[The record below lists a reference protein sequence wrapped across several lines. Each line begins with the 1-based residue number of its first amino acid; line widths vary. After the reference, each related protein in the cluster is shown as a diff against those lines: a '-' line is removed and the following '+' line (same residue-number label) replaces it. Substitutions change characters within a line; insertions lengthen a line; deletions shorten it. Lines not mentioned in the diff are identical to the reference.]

1 MNDLDSIWKHFL
13 ETIQKNLS
21 DITYETWFKE
31 AKLIEFSST
40 SIKILVPDILHKKH
54 LKENYN
60 DMVEETFN
68 EITGSNFKIE
78 YLLEEEINNNIKIN
92 TDDIGVPTSAQKQKF
107 NSNLI
112 SDYNFNSFIV
122 GKSNK
127 FARATALAIAEQP
140 GKMYNPLFIY
150 AKSGLGKTHLIHAI
164 GNYIVE
170 NSNKKV
176 LYITCEQFVNDFI
189 DLYKKNKED
198 NNFESVDNFKKKY
211 RSVDV
216 LIIDD
221 IQYLEIA
228 AKTQQEFFNT
238 FNELHSNNKQ
248 IIITS
253 DRSPDDLKKLEER
266 LRTRFNWGIT
276 VDITPPDFDLRLAI
290 INKKIHDK
298 FPNSDFTDE
307 AKEYIASV
315 CTEHIRKIEGAI
327 NRVVAFSTIMSE
339 GKITLNVTNE
349 ALKDFFC
356 QSIIAKNKI
365 ELIQQ
370 IVCNNYNISVE
381 DIKSKKR
388 VVKIAVPRQIAM
400 YICRV
405 VLGETLP
412 KIGLEFGGKDHT
424 TVMHSVDKIKKE
436 LKHNTQLEFE
446 IDKII
451 NKLNN

>member
-1 MNDLDSIWKHFL
+1 MNGEIIWQKFL
-13 ETIQKNLS
+13 EIIQNNLS
-21 DITYETWFKE
+21 DITFETWFKE
-31 AKLIEFSST
+31 NKLIEFNDNT
-40 SIKILVPDILHKKH
+40 IKILVPDILHKKH

-68 EITGSNFKIE
+68 EITGSNFKVE
-78 YLLEEEINNNIKIN
+78 YYLEEELTSDVKIN
-92 TDDIGVPTSAQKQKF
+92 TDVIGVPTSVHNNSF

-112 SDYNFNSFIV
+112 KDYTFNTFIV

-150 AKSGLGKTHLIHAI
+150 ANSGLGKTHLIHSI

-176 LYITCEQFVNDFI
+176 LYVTCEQFVNDFI
-189 DLYKKNKED
+189 ELYRKNKDD
-198 NNFESVDNFKKKY
+198 NNFINVDNFKNKY

-228 AKTQQEFFNT
+228 NKTQQEFFNT

-253 DRSPDDLKKLEER
+253 DRSPDDLKKLEDR

-290 INKKIHDK
+290 INKKINDK
-298 FPNSDFTDE
+298 FPNCDFKEE
-307 AKEYIASV
+307 AREYIASV
-315 CTEHIRKIEGAI
+315 CTEHVRKLEGAI
-327 NRVVAFSTIMSE
+327 NRVIAYSTIMNESVIDLE
-339 GKITLNVTNE
+339 VATE
-349 ALKDFFC
+349 ALKDFFKT
-356 QSIIAKNKI
+356 SIISKNKV
-365 ELIQQ
+365 EQVQQ
-370 IVCNNYNISVE
+370 IVANNYNISV
-381 DIKSKKR
+381 DDLKSKKR
-388 VVKIAVPRQIAM
+388 NASIAIPRQIAM
-400 YICRV
+400 YICRIV
-405 VLGETLP
+405 VGETLP
-412 KIGLEFGGKDHT
+412 KIGLAFGGKDHT

-436 LKHNTQLEFE
+436 ISVNSQLEAE
-446 IDKII
+446 I
-451 NKLNN
+451 NKLISKLNV

>member
-1 MNDLDSIWKHFL
+1 MEKEVLWQHFL
-13 ETIQKNLS
+13 EVVKKDLS
-21 DITYETWFKE
+21 EITFETWFKE
-31 AKLIEFSST
+31 SRLHEIENNK
-40 SIKILVPDILHKKH
+40 IKIVVPDILYKKH

-60 DMVEETFN
+60 SLFEETFN

-78 YLLEEEINNNIKIN
+78 YFLEDELKNNIEIS
-92 TDDIGVPTSAQKQKF
+92 TDNVGIPSDSIFS
-107 NSNLI
+107 SNLNT
-112 SDYNFNSFIV
+112 DYNFNNFIV

-176 LYITCEQFVNDFI
+176 LYITCEQFVTDFI
-189 DLYKKNKED
+189 NLYKSNNNLDVVEKFKN
-198 NNFESVDNFKKKY
+198 KY
-211 RSVDV
+211 RSLDV

-248 IIITS
+248 VIITS

-266 LRTRFNWGIT
+266 LRTRFSWGIT
-276 VDITPPDFDLRLAI
+276 VDIEPPDFDLRLAI
-290 INKKIHDK
+290 VDKKIKDK
-298 FPNSDFTDE
+298 FPNIDFRSE

-315 CTEHIRKIEGAI
+315 CIEHIRKLEGAI
-327 NRVVAFSTIMSE
+327 NRVIAYSTIMGITE
-339 GKITLNVTNE
+339 ITLNIAIE
-349 ALKDFFC
+349 ALKDFFSR
-356 QSIIAKNKI
+356 SITSKNQIEKI
-365 ELIQQ
+365 MQ
-370 IVCNNYNISVE
+370 IVASEYNISLE
-381 DIKSKKR
+381 DIKSKR
-388 VVKIAVPRQIAM
+388 RTTNISVPRQIAM
-400 YICRV
+400 YIARTYIN
-405 VLGETLP
+405 ESLP

-436 LKHNTQLEFE
+436 LEKNKDLEIE
-446 IDKII
+446 INKII
-451 NKLNN
+451 SILNT

>member
-1 MNDLDSIWKHFL
+1 MNSEIIWQKFL
-13 ETIQKNLS
+13 EIIQKNLS
-21 DITYETWFKE
+21 DITFETWFKE
-31 AKLIEFSST
+31 NKIIEFT
-40 SIKILVPDILHKKH
+40 DTTIKILVPDVLHKKH

-68 EITGSNFKIE
+68 EITGSNFKVE
-78 YLLEEEINNNIKIN
+78 YYLEEELTSDVKIN
-92 TDDIGVPTSAQKQKF
+92 TDVIGVPTSVQNNNF

-112 SDYNFNSFIV
+112 KEYTFNSFIV
-122 GKSNK
+122 GKTNK

-150 AKSGLGKTHLIHAI
+150 AKSGLGKTHLIHAV

-176 LYITCEQFVNDFI
+176 LYVTCEQFVNDFI
-189 DLYKKNKED
+189 ELYRKNKDD
-198 NNFESVDNFKKKY
+198 NNFINVDNFKNKY

-228 AKTQQEFFNT
+228 NKTQQEFFNT
-238 FNELHSNNKQ
+238 FNDLHSNNKQ

-290 INKKIHDK
+290 INKKIQDK
-298 FPNSDFTDE
+298 FPNCEFKDD
-307 AKEYIASV
+307 AREYIASV
-315 CTEHIRKIEGAI
+315 CTEHVRKIEGAI
-327 NRVVAFSTIMSE
+327 NRVIAYSTIMNESV
-339 GKITLNVTNE
+339 ITLEVANE
-349 ALKDFFC
+349 ALKDFFKT
-356 QSIIAKNKI
+356 SIISTNKV
-365 ELIQQ
+365 EQVQQ
-370 IVCNNYNISVE
+370 IVANNYNITV
-381 DIKSKKR
+381 DDLKSKKR
-388 VVKIAVPRQIAM
+388 TASIAIPRQIAM
-400 YICRV
+400 YICRIII
-405 VLGETLP
+405 GETLP
-412 KIGLEFGGKDHT
+412 KIGLAFGGKDHT

-436 LKHNTQLEFE
+436 ITVNSQLESE
-446 IDKII
+446 I
-451 NKLNN
+451 NKLVSKLNV

>member
-1 MNDLDSIWKHFL
+1 MLETEILWSHFLDSA
-13 ETIQKNLS
+13 QKNLS
-21 DITYETWFKE
+21 EITFETWFKE
-31 AKLIEFSST
+31 AKLIELSDNT
-40 SIKILVPDILHKKH
+40 IKILVPDVLHKKH

-68 EITGSNFKIE
+68 EITGSNFKVE
-78 YLLEEEINNNIKIN
+78 YLLEEEVESNVQIN
-92 TDDIGVPTSAQKQKF
+92 TDDIGVPISMQTNF
-107 NSNLI
+107 VSNLNP
-112 SDYNFNSFIV
+112 DYNFSTFIV

-176 LYITCEQFVNDFI
+176 LYVTCEQFVNDFI
-189 DLYKKNKED
+189 ELYKRNKDE
-198 NNFESVDNFKKKY
+198 NNFENVDNFKHKY

-238 FNELHSNNKQ
+238 FNELHANNKQ

-266 LRTRFNWGIT
+266 LRTRFTWGIT
-276 VDITPPDFDLRLAI
+276 VDITPPDFELRLAI
-290 INKKIHDK
+290 INKKIKDK
-298 FPNSDFTDE
+298 FPNSEFTDD
-307 AKEYIASV
+307 AKEYIASI

-327 NRVVAFSTIMSE
+327 NRVVAFSTIMCE
-339 GKITLNVTNE
+339 GKIDLEVANE
-349 ALKDFFC
+349 ALKDFFTK
-356 QSIIAKNKI
+356 SIIAKTKM
-365 ELIQQ
+365 EQVEQL
-370 IVCNNYNISVE
+370 VAANYNISVE
-381 DIKSKKR
+381 DMKSKKR
-388 VVKIAVPRQIAM
+388 MAKIAVPRQIAM

-436 LKHNTQLEFE
+436 LLNNSQLEVE
-446 IDKII
+446 I
-451 NKLNN
+451 NKIVTKISN

>member
-1 MNDLDSIWKHFL
+1 METEVLWNHFL
-13 ETIQKNLS
+13 EIAQRNLS
-21 DITYETWFKE
+21 EITFETWFKE
-31 AKLIEFSST
+31 AKLIELEENT
-40 SIKILVPDILHKKH
+40 IKILVPDVLHKKH

-78 YLLEEEINNNIKIN
+78 YLLEEEVKTNVKIN
-92 TDDIGVPTSAQKQKF
+92 TDDIGVPISVQNNFT
-107 NSNLI
+107 SNLI
-112 SDYNFNSFIV
+112 PEYNFSTFIV

-150 AKSGLGKTHLIHAI
+150 ARSGLGKTHLIHAI

-176 LYITCEQFVNDFI
+176 LYVTCEQFVNDFI
-189 DLYKKNKED
+189 DLYKRNKEE
-198 NNFESVDNFKKKY
+198 NNFENVDNFKNKY

-238 FNELHSNNKQ
+238 FNDLHSNNKQ

-276 VDITPPDFDLRLAI
+276 VDITPPDFELRLAI
-290 INKKIHDK
+290 INKKIKDK
-298 FPNSDFTDE
+298 FPNSEFSDE

-339 GKITLNVTNE
+339 GTITLEVATE
-349 ALKDFFC
+349 ALKDFFTK
-356 QSIIAKNKI
+356 SIIAKTKM
-365 ELIQQ
+365 EQVEQL
-370 IVCNNYNISVE
+370 VAANYNISL
-381 DIKSKKR
+381 DDMKSKKR
-388 VVKIAVPRQIAM
+388 SAKIAVPRQIAM

-436 LKHNTQLEFE
+436 ILNNSQLEVE
-446 IDKII
+446 I
-451 NKLNN
+451 NKIVNRIGN

>member
-1 MNDLDSIWKHFL
+1 MNGEIIWQKFL
-13 ETIQKNLS
+13 EIIQNNLS
-21 DITYETWFKE
+21 DITFETWFKE
-31 AKLIEFSST
+31 NKLIEFNDST
-40 SIKILVPDILHKKH
+40 IKILVPDILHKKH

-68 EITGSNFKIE
+68 EITGSNFKVE
-78 YLLEEEINNNIKIN
+78 YYLEEELTSDVKIN
-92 TDDIGVPTSAQKQKF
+92 TDVIGVPTSVHNNSF

-112 SDYNFNSFIV
+112 KDYTFNTFIV

-150 AKSGLGKTHLIHAI
+150 ANSGLGKTHLIHSI

-176 LYITCEQFVNDFI
+176 LYVTCEQFVNDFI
-189 DLYKKNKED
+189 ELYRKNKDD
-198 NNFESVDNFKKKY
+198 NNFINVDNFKNKY

-228 AKTQQEFFNT
+228 NKTQQEFFNT

-253 DRSPDDLKKLEER
+253 DRSPDDLKKLEDR

-290 INKKIHDK
+290 INKKINDK
-298 FPNSDFTDE
+298 FPNCDFKEE
-307 AKEYIASV
+307 AREYIASV
-315 CTEHIRKIEGAI
+315 CTEHVRKLEGAI
-327 NRVVAFSTIMSE
+327 NRVIAYSTIMNESVIDLE
-339 GKITLNVTNE
+339 VATE
-349 ALKDFFC
+349 ALKDFFKT
-356 QSIIAKNKI
+356 SIISKNKV
-365 ELIQQ
+365 EQVQQ
-370 IVCNNYNISVE
+370 IVANNYNISV
-381 DIKSKKR
+381 DDLKSKKR
-388 VVKIAVPRQIAM
+388 TASISIPRQIAM
-400 YICRV
+400 YICRIV
-405 VLGETLP
+405 VGETLP
-412 KIGLEFGGKDHT
+412 KIGLAFGGKDHT

-436 LKHNTQLEFE
+436 ISVNSQLEAE
-446 IDKII
+446 I
-451 NKLNN
+451 NKLISKLNV

>member
-1 MNDLDSIWKHFL
+1 MEIEVLWNHFL
-13 ETIQKNLS
+13 EITQKNLS
-21 DITYETWFKE
+21 EITFETWFKE
-31 AKLIEFSST
+31 ARLIEIDENT
-40 SIKILVPDILHKKH
+40 IKILVPDVLHKKH

-60 DMVEETFN
+60 EMVEETFN

-78 YLLEEEINNNIKIN
+78 YLLEEEVITNVKID
-92 TDDIGVPTSAQKQKF
+92 TDDIGVPVSAQNNF

-112 SDYNFNSFIV
+112 PDYNFSTFIV

-150 AKSGLGKTHLIHAI
+150 ARSGLGKTHLMHAI

-176 LYITCEQFVNDFI
+176 LYVTCEQFVNDFI
-189 DLYKKNKED
+189 DLYKKNKEE
-198 NNFESVDNFKKKY
+198 NNFENVDNFKNKY

-216 LIIDD
+216 LMIDD

-238 FNELHSNNKQ
+238 FNELHANNKQ
-248 IIITS
+248 MVITS

-276 VDITPPDFDLRLAI
+276 VDIMPPDFELRLAI
-290 INKKIHDK
+290 VDKKIKDK
-298 FPNSDFTDE
+298 FPNSDFTNE
-307 AKEYIASV
+307 AKEYIASI

-327 NRVVAFSTIMSE
+327 NRVVAFTTIM
-339 GKITLNVTNE
+339 GQNKIDLDVVTE
-349 ALKDFFC
+349 ALKDFFTK
-356 QSIIAKNKI
+356 SIIAKTKM
-365 ELIQQ
+365 EQVEQL
-370 IVCNNYNISVE
+370 VAANYNVSVE
-381 DIKSKKR
+381 DMKSKKR
-388 VVKIAVPRQIAM
+388 NAKIAVPRQIAM

-436 LKHNTQLEFE
+436 VKLSPQLEME
-446 IDKII
+446 I
-451 NKLNN
+451 NKIVARINS

>member
-1 MNDLDSIWKHFL
+1 LNGEIIWQKFL
-13 ETIQKNLS
+13 EIIQNNLS
-21 DITYETWFKE
+21 DITFETWFKE
-31 AKLIEFSST
+31 NKLIEFNDST
-40 SIKILVPDILHKKH
+40 IKILVPDILHKKH

-68 EITGSNFKIE
+68 EITGSNFKVE
-78 YLLEEEINNNIKIN
+78 YYLEEELTSDVKIN
-92 TDDIGVPTSAQKQKF
+92 TDVIGVPTSVHNNSF

-112 SDYNFNSFIV
+112 KDYTFNTFIV

-150 AKSGLGKTHLIHAI
+150 ANSGLGKTHLIHSI

-176 LYITCEQFVNDFI
+176 LYVTCEQFVNDFI
-189 DLYKKNKED
+189 ELYRKNKDD
-198 NNFESVDNFKKKY
+198 NNFINVDNFKNKY

-228 AKTQQEFFNT
+228 NKTQQEFFNT

-253 DRSPDDLKKLEER
+253 DRSPDDLKKLEDR

-290 INKKIHDK
+290 INKKINDK
-298 FPNSDFTDE
+298 FPNCDFKEE
-307 AKEYIASV
+307 AREYIASV
-315 CTEHIRKIEGAI
+315 CTEHVRKLEGAI
-327 NRVVAFSTIMSE
+327 NRVIAYSTIMNESVIDLE
-339 GKITLNVTNE
+339 VATE
-349 ALKDFFC
+349 ALKDFFKT
-356 QSIIAKNKI
+356 SIISKNKV
-365 ELIQQ
+365 EQVQQ
-370 IVCNNYNISVE
+370 IVANNYNISV
-381 DIKSKKR
+381 DDLKSKKR
-388 VVKIAVPRQIAM
+388 TASIAIPRQIAM
-400 YICRV
+400 YICRIV
-405 VLGETLP
+405 VGETLP
-412 KIGLEFGGKDHT
+412 KIGLAFGGKDHT

-436 LKHNTQLEFE
+436 ISVNSQLEAE
-446 IDKII
+446 I
-451 NKLNN
+451 NKLISKLNV

>member
-1 MNDLDSIWKHFL
+1 MNGDIIWQKFLDI
-13 ETIQKNLS
+13 IQKNLS
-21 DITYETWFKE
+21 DITFETWFKE
-31 AKLIEFSST
+31 AKLVEIT
-40 SIKILVPDILHKKH
+40 DNSIKILVPDILHKKH

-68 EITGSNFKIE
+68 EITGSNFKVD
-78 YLLEEEINNNIKIN
+78 YFLEEELTSDVKIN
-92 TDDIGVPTSAQKQKF
+92 TDVIGVPTSAQN
-107 NSNLI
+107 NSFTTNLI
-112 SDYNFNSFIV
+112 KDYTFTSFIV

-150 AKSGLGKTHLIHAI
+150 ARSGLGKTHLIHAI

-176 LYITCEQFVNDFI
+176 LYVTCEQFVNDFI
-189 DLYKKNKED
+189 ELYRKNKED
-198 NNFESVDNFKKKY
+198 NNFINVDNFKNKY

-228 AKTQQEFFNT
+228 NKTQQEFFNT
-238 FNELHSNNKQ
+238 FNDLHSNNKQ

-290 INKKIHDK
+290 INKKINDK
-298 FPNSDFTDE
+298 FPDVDFKDD
-307 AKEYIASV
+307 AKEYIASI
-315 CTEHIRKIEGAI
+315 CTEHIRKIEGTI
-327 NRVVAFSTIMSE
+327 NRVIAYSTIMNE
-339 GKITLNVTNE
+339 KVINVEVATE
-349 ALKDFFC
+349 ALKDFFKTT
-356 QSIIAKNKI
+356 IISKNKVEQVQ
-365 ELIQQ
+365 ELIA
-370 IVCNNYNISVE
+370 NNYNITVE
-381 DIKSKKR
+381 DLKSKKR
-388 VVKIAVPRQIAM
+388 TANIAIPRQVAM
-400 YICRV
+400 YICRI

-412 KIGLEFGGKDHT
+412 KIGLAFGGKDHT

-436 LKHNTQLEFE
+436 IANNSQLESE
-446 IDKII
+446 I
-451 NKLNN
+451 NKIVSKLNV

>member
-1 MNDLDSIWKHFL
+1 MNTEMIWQKFL
-13 ETIQKNLS
+13 ETIKNTLS

-31 AKLIEFSST
+31 NKLIEFDENT
-40 SIKILVPDILHKKH
+40 IKILVPDIVHKKH

-60 DMVEETFN
+60 ETVEAIFN
-68 EITGSNFKIE
+68 EITGSNFKVE
-78 YLLEEEINNNIKIN
+78 YYLEEELTSDIKIN
-92 TDDIGVPTSAQKQKF
+92 TDVIGVPTSAQNNNF

-112 SDYNFNSFIV
+112 KEYSFNSFIV

-127 FARATALAIAEQP
+127 FARATALAVAEQP

-150 AKSGLGKTHLIHAI
+150 ASSGLGKTHLIHAI

-176 LYITCEQFVNDFI
+176 LYVTCEQFVNDFI
-189 DLYKKNKED
+189 ELYRKNKED
-198 NNFESVDNFKKKY
+198 NNLINVDNFKNKY

-228 AKTQQEFFNT
+228 NKTQQEFFNT
-238 FNELHSNNKQ
+238 FNDLHSNNKQ

-290 INKKIHDK
+290 INKKICDK
-298 FPNSDFTDE
+298 FPDCDFKDE

-327 NRVVAFSTIMSE
+327 NRVIAYSTIMNE
-339 GKITLNVTNE
+339 TVITLDVANE
-349 ALKDFFC
+349 ALKDFFKT
-356 QSIIAKNKI
+356 SIISKNKVDQV
-365 ELIQQ
+365 QQ
-370 IVCNNYNISVE
+370 IVANNYNISVE
-381 DIKSKKR
+381 DLKGKKR
-388 VVKIAVPRQIAM
+388 NASIAIPRQIAM

-405 VLGETLP
+405 VVGETLP
-412 KIGLEFGGKDHT
+412 KIGLAFGGKDHT

-436 LKHNTQLEFE
+436 INTNSSFE
-446 IDKII
+446 EEI
-451 NKLNN
+451 NKLVSKINV